1 MTDGLLTLLSQFA
14 LGFTAAHLEG
24 VELKHMGQQLVG
36 QYPIHFHLAG
46 DVDENGGYDPP
57 TYVRDLSIHHTFSR
71 CVTVHGSNGL
81 LVSTPSQGGKGSRAP
96 SPPPTMPAGSGPC
109 SWKHV

>member
-1 MTDGLLTLLSQFA
+1 
-14 LGFTAAHLEG
+14 
-24 VELKHMGQQLVG
+24 MGQQLVG

-46 DVDENGGYDPP
+46 DVDERGGYDPA

-81 LVSTPSQGGKGSRAP
+81 LVSALPRGSRRPRTPSSLPATP
-96 SPPPTMPAGSGPC
+96 ASSPPHPGPLGRGAVVTL
-109 SWKHV
+109 SLSPRPLGVEPSLAQTSE